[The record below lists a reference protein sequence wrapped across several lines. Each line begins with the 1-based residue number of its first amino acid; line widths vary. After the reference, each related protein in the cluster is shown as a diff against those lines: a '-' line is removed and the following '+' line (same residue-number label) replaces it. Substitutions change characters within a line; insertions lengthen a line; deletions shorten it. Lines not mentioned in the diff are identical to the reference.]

1 MRIVLNILQCQSSC
15 LLVRECVCIRVR
27 NCFVLMGAPSP
38 DECYML
44 RNWDTGIV
52 CGFWIRIG
60 REMLAV
66 DYRGLGQDM
75 FSDYVPFNMDGEILA
90 FNQNAKGYW
99 RFNLPLARGK
109 QVRFHR
115 RLLQDVLTTTHSVY
129 APRYSTRRA
138 ELRRFPFGRKGNLRS
153 SGLAVTLNI
162 ADHWVAF
169 RKQSSRCRLARARVV
184 RDCDAAWLIFLNF
197 STPGSAP
204 HH

>member
-1 MRIVLNILQCQSSC
+1 MFGRLECGFVLNILQCESSC

-44 RNWDTGIV
+44 RNWDTCVV

-66 DYRGLGQDM
+66 DYRGLGQAV
-75 FSDYVPFNMDGEILA
+75 FSDYAPFNMDGGILA

-115 RLLQDVLTTTHSVY
+115 RLLQDVLG
-129 APRYSTRRA
+129 RRLSDKQAHHLDHQKGNNVLSNLSPA
-138 ELRRFPFGRKGNLRS
+138 ERGPHCAAHGAEGGRKKRGKG
-153 SGLAVTLNI
+153 SGPGGKRRKTFSWLGTAPLAFACEKEL
-162 ADHWVAF
+162 H
-169 RKQSSRCRLARARVV
+169 
-184 RDCDAAWLIFLNF
+184 
-197 STPGSAP
+197 P
-204 HH
+204 

>member
-1 MRIVLNILQCQSSC
+1 MFGRLECGFVLNILQCESSC
-15 LLVRECVCIRVR
+15 LLVRECVCIHVR

-109 QVRFHR
+109 QVRFGQPM
-115 RLLQDVLTTTHSVY
+115 L
-129 APRYSTRRA
+129 
-138 ELRRFPFGRKGNLRS
+138 
-153 SGLAVTLNI
+153 
-162 ADHWVAF
+162 
-169 RKQSSRCRLARARVV
+169 CR
-184 RDCDAAWLIFLNF
+184 I
-197 STPGSAP
+197 
-204 HH
+204 